1 MVDYVIETNQLS
13 KIYSK
18 NKVVNSVNM
27 HVEKGK
33 IYGLLGKNGAG
44 KTTTMCMLLNLTYP
58 SSGEIFLF
66 GKNPKKHSNVYSS
79 IGSIIETPGFYENL
93 TAYENL
99 KIIAKIRGDFDPYNI
114 NSVLHMVNLD
124 KDKSKK
130 FKDFSLGMKQR
141 LGIAAAVM
149 ERPDIVILDE
159 PTNAL
164 DSDGVEVVKEILR
177 EEKKRGALV
186 IISCHDF
193 ETLKSL
199 SDRMYL
205 IEAGRLKEY
214 SEAAA
219 CRSGAASS
227 EGGDTGEV

>member
-1 MVDYVIETNQLS
+1 MIDSYLNNGDLLPVNNRNSFITSLLEDEKEINEFLRNNELKRASTFYAS
-13 KIYSK
+13 SK
-18 NKVVNSVNM
+18 NKFHLNHHLNKKENKNQNQNKSDNEFDSDEEIDS
-27 HVEKGK
+27 VEK
-33 IYGLLGKNGAG
+33 LLKLRLKRGKNEC
-44 KTTTMCMLLNLTYP
+44 KQSKLIMNKMRKP
-58 SSGEIFLF
+58 V
-66 GKNPKKHSNVYSS
+66 KKY
-79 IGSIIETPGFYENL
+79 
-93 TAYENL
+93 
-99 KIIAKIRGDFDPYNI
+99 
-114 NSVLHMVNLD
+114 
-124 KDKSKK
+124 
-130 FKDFSLGMKQR
+130 SLGMKQR

>member
-1 MVDYVIETNQLS
+1 MLASIKGVVGDDDVRAAIERVRLD
-13 KIYSK
+13 
-18 NKVVNSVNM
+18 
-27 HVEKGK
+27 
-33 IYGLLGKNGAG
+33 
-44 KTTTMCMLLNLTYP
+44 P
-58 SSGEIFLF
+58 DD
-66 GKNPKKHSNVYSS
+66 KKKYRK
-79 IGSIIETPGFYENL
+79 Y
-93 TAYENL
+93 
-99 KIIAKIRGDFDPYNI
+99 
-114 NSVLHMVNLD
+114 
-124 KDKSKK
+124 
-130 FKDFSLGMKQR
+130 SLGMKQR